1 MCVRGY
7 LDISVCVH
15 ECMNF
20 SQPSVIGTARNEYL
34 PRLAFSWLSE
44 RDVSGG
50 NDTAEIGA
58 TKRRQSAAPELI
70 LVDVALVACLV
81 HHLCRPFSA
90 AIY

>member
-1 MCVRGY
+1 MYELLPTKC
-7 LDISVCVH
+7 D
-15 ECMNF
+15 
-20 SQPSVIGTARNEYL
+20 RNGEKRV